1 MRLEIQLNILSA
13 ALKKIFIETSQV
25 QNEHNKICINNI
37 STIIEGLNEIE
48 NINSLNPELK
58 KIREIDYFYSFTG
71 KKLVLDR
78 NNYSIIES
86 LIDSLRYKL
95 QTNINILNSIVVP
108 ASELTLCIKL
118 IEYGSLN
125 DIANELMILDKA
137 INQVITHEKL
147 KGEFKF
153 TNFDVG
159 TSWVYI
165 IVNSMPVLG
174 VIASVIWSASVIRKK
189 IIEGNINNEF
199 LKQMKLKTSTL
210 EDIKG
215 ANDTLIKQYI
225 ETEAVNVM
233 SEHNLDDTN
242 HEYKERLIYAIKELS
257 KLIIDGVEFNPAAIS
272 TEDVKNLFPN
282 FDKLDLIESKTKL
295 LENKSK

>member
-13 ALKKIFIETSQV
+13 ALKKIEIEASEV
-25 QNEHNKICINNI
+25 QNERNKTCINNI
-37 STIIEGLNEIE
+37 STIIEGLNEIK
-48 NINSLNPELK
+48 NINSLNPELN
-58 KIREIDYFYSFTG
+58 KIREIDYFNIFSG
-71 KKLVLDR
+71 ERLILDN
-78 NNYSIIES
+78 NNYVNIER
-86 LIDSLRYKL
+86 LINSLRAKL

-118 IEYGSLN
+118 IEFDSLN
-125 DIANELMILDKA
+125 DIANELMTLDKI
-137 INQVITHEKL
+137 INQVITHERL

-153 TNFDVG
+153 TNFDIG
-159 TSWVYI
+159 STWVYI
-165 IVNSMPVLG
+165 IFNSMSVLG

-199 LKQMKLKTSTL
+199 LKQMELKTETL
-210 EDIKG
+210 EDIKK
-215 ANDTLIKQYI
+215 ANSTLIKQYL

-242 HEYKERLIYAIKELS
+242 NEYKNRLIYAINELS
-257 KLIIDGVEFNPAAIS
+257 NLIINGVEFNPAAIS